1 MIKNGQC
8 NILPDRPCNG
18 PGIIVAIVRSRSTL
32 PHDLHK
38 NTPNFQSINGHV
50 YWNPWN
56 HDGDDDSGESIGD
69 DDDSGGNGRDN
80 DSKFTWS
87 NSDALMCPEKEEDY
101 YL

>member
-69 DDDSGGNGRDN
+69 DDDDDDDDVVMVEIMIPSLHGVI
-80 DSKFTWS
+80 W
-87 NSDALMCPEKEEDY
+87 MH
-101 YL
+101 

>member
-18 PGIIVAIVRSRSTL
+18 PGIIVAIVRSRNTL

-38 NTPNFQSINGHV
+38 NTPKFPSINGHV
-50 YWNPWN
+50 YWNQWN

-69 DDDSGGNGRDN
+69 YDYDDVVMVEIMIPSLHGVI
-80 DSKFTWS
+80 W
-87 NSDALMCPEKEEDY
+87 MH
-101 YL
+101 